1 VKTRFDAGEAKRAV
15 EFFEKLLVHTK
26 GRWAR
31 HPFVLS
37 AFQHDIIDPLF
48 GQQMWDEDSDSWVRL
63 YNLAWLEMARKNG
76 KSELMA
82 GIALKLAGADDE
94 EGAEVYGVA
103 RDVDQAGLVFSVA
116 RRMLELA
123 GLGGPPKAGLPFVIY
138 PTNKR
143 IVYTKLG
150 SFYRVIP
157 GDALGNLGQDP
168 HGILFDEVI
177 SQPNGQLWDALK
189 TGFGSRRQPMMVAA
203 TTAGDD
209 PTGFAQSE
217 HDFCMRVAQDPDLAP
232 RRLVYI
238 RGCERTDDPGDEEAW
253 RKANPALGDF
263 LRLQVL
269 RDEYHEAFGPA
280 GNIRQQRS
288 FRQFRMNQWQEASI
302 DSPIPLEDW
311 DLSAGMVDEEKLKG
325 MRCYGGVVTATID
338 DLTAICWTF
347 PPLPGTKRSEY
358 QNLWR
363 FFVPEDGLH
372 SLETRTDGKASQWV
386 KEGRLKVTPGSAI
399 DIQEHVRVLRRDI
412 DTFDVGELA
421 FDPNG
426 AIGVV
431 QPIMED
437 RSTEVVKISAG
448 MSGSVLM
455 DWARLV
461 AERKY
466 FHSANPVMRWQM
478 ACLMARQG
486 SDEVLKIDRMNSRDR
501 VPGAIAAEIALRRAI
516 IAEPRRES
524 IYNTRGV
531 MQV

>member
-1 VKTRFDAGEAKRAV
+1 MKTRFDAAEAKRTV
-15 EFFEKLLVHTK
+15 DFFEKLLVHTK

-31 HPFVLS
+31 HPFLLED
-37 AFQHDIIDPLF
+37 FQKTDIIEPLF
-48 GQQMWDEDSDSWVRL
+48 GTQMWDDELDRWVRL
-63 YNLAWLEMARKNG
+63 YNLAWLEVARKNG

-82 GIALKLAGADDE
+82 GIALKLTGADDE

-103 RDVDQAGLVFSVA
+103 RDIDQAGLVFNVA
-116 RRMLELA
+116 KRMLELA
-123 GLGGPPKAGLPFVIY
+123 NLGGPPKAGLPFVIY

-143 IVYTKLG
+143 IVYTKTG

-189 TGFGSRRQPMMVAA
+189 TGFGSRPQPLMVAA

-209 PTGFAQSE
+209 PTSFAQSE
-217 HDFCMRVAQDPDLAP
+217 HDFCLRVVQDPELAP
-232 RRLVYI
+232 RRFVFI
-238 RGCERTDDPGDEEAW
+238 RNAKRDADPSDETAW
-253 RKANPALGDF
+253 ADANPALGKF
-263 LRLQVL
+263 LRIQVL

-288 FRQFRMNQWQEASI
+288 FRQFRMNQWQEASVE
-302 DSPIPLEDW
+302 SPIPLEDW
-311 DLSAGMVDEEKLKG
+311 DMSAGMVDESKLAGK
-325 MRCYGGVVTATID
+325 RCYGGLVTATID
-338 DLTAICWTF
+338 DLSALCWTF
-347 PPLPGTKRSEY
+347 IPEGTQTAY
-358 QNLWR
+358 QSLWR
-363 FFVPEDGLH
+363 FFIPEEGLL
-372 SLETRTDGKASQWV
+372 SLESRTDGKASQWV
-386 KEGRLKVTPGSAI
+386 KEGRLIVTPGAAI
-399 DIQEHVRVLRRDI
+399 DIQQHVRVLRKDI

-461 AERKY
+461 ADRNY
-466 FHSANPVMRWQM
+466 FHSANPVMRWQI

-516 IAEPRRES
+516 VAEKPRKS
-524 IYNTRGV
+524 VYNTRGV
-531 MQV
+531 LSV

>member
-1 VKTRFDAGEAKRAV
+1 MQTRMNEDEAQRTV
-15 EFFEKLLVHTK
+15 DFFEKLLVHTK

-31 HPFVLS
+31 QPFELRP
-37 AFQHDIIDPLF
+37 FQVEIIRPLF
-48 GQQMWDEDSDSWVRL
+48 GEQMWDEEAEDWVRR
-63 YNLAWLEMARKNG
+63 YTLAWIEVARKNG

-82 GIALKLAGADDE
+82 GIALKLVGADDE
-94 EGAEVYGVA
+94 EGAEVYSVA
-103 RDVDQAGLVFSVA
+103 KDTDQAGLVFSVA
-116 RRMLELA
+116 RRMLELG

-143 IVYTKLG
+143 IVYTKTG

-177 SQPNGQLWDALK
+177 SQPNGALWDALK
-189 TGFGSRRQPMMVAA
+189 TGFGSRRQPLMVAA

-209 PTGFAQSE
+209 PTSFAQSE
-217 HDFCMRVAQDPDLAP
+217 HDFHMRVLQDQELAP

-238 RGCERTDDPGDEEAW
+238 RNADRTDDPGDEAAW
-253 RKANPALGDF
+253 HKANPALGDF
-263 LRLQVL
+263 LRLQIL

-302 DSPIPLEDW
+302 ESPIPLEDW
-311 DLSAGMVDEEKLKG
+311 DLSAGMVDEQKLKG
-325 MRCYGGVVTATID
+325 KRAYGGLVTATID
-338 DLTAICWTF
+338 DLTCLCWTF
-347 PPLPGTKRSEY
+347 PPMVKDDPFQS
-358 QNLWR
+358 LWR
-363 FFVPEDGLH
+363 FFIPEEGLG
-372 SLETRTDGKASQWV
+372 SLDVRTDGRAKEWV
-386 KEGRLKVTPGSAI
+386 KSGALKVTPGAAI
-399 DIQEHVRVLRRDI
+399 DIKEHVRVLERDI
-412 DTFDVGELA
+412 STFDVGELA

-431 QPIMED
+431 QPIMEA
-437 RSTEVVKISAG
+437 RTAEVVKITAG
-448 MSGSVLM
+448 TSGSVLM

-461 AERKY
+461 AQARY

-486 SDEVLKIDRMNSRDR
+486 PDEVLKIDRTNSRDR
-501 VPGAIAAEIALRRAI
+501 VPGPIAAEIALRRAI
-516 IAEPRRES
+516 TAEAPRSS
-524 IYNTRGV
+524 IYNTRDV
-531 MQV
+531 LSV

>member
-1 VKTRFDAGEAKRAV
+1 MKTRYNAEEAERTVA
-15 EFFEKLLVHTK
+15 FFENLLVHTK

-31 HPFVLS
+31 HPFILED
-37 AFQHDIIDPLF
+37 FQKTDIIEPLF
-48 GQQMWDEDSDSWVRL
+48 GMQMFDDESESWVRL
-63 YNLAWLEMARKNG
+63 YNLAWLEVARKNG

-82 GIALKLAGADDE
+82 GIALKLTGADDE

-123 GLGGPPKAGLPFVIY
+123 NLGGPPKAGLPFVIY

-143 IVYTKLG
+143 IVYTKTG

-157 GDALGNLGQDP
+157 ADALGNLGQDP

-177 SQPNGQLWDALK
+177 SQPDGKLWDALK

-209 PTGFAQSE
+209 PTSFAQSE
-217 HDFCMRVAQDPDLAP
+217 HDFCKRVAKDPDLAP
-232 RRLVYI
+232 RRFVFI
-238 RGCERTDDPGDEEAW
+238 RGCELTADPGDEKAW
-253 RKANPALGDF
+253 ADANPALGKF
-263 LRLQVL
+263 LRVQVL
-269 RDEYHEAFGPA
+269 RDEYHEAFGPG
-280 GNIRQQRS
+280 GNLRQQRS
-288 FRQFRMNQWQEASI
+288 FRQFRLNQWQEASLE
-302 DSPIPLEDW
+302 SPIPLEDW
-311 DLSAGMVDEEKLKG
+311 DRSAGMVDESKLAGK
-325 MRCYGGVVTATID
+325 RAYGGLCTATID

-347 PPLPGTKRSEY
+347 IPEPKQETY
-358 QNLWR
+358 QSLWR
-363 FFVPEDGLH
+363 FFIPEEGLAD
-372 SLETRTDGKASQWV
+372 LDARTDGKAAQWV
-386 KEGRLKVTPGSAI
+386 KEGRLKVTEGAAI
-399 DIQEHVRVLRRDI
+399 DIAEHVRVLRKDI
-412 DTFDVGELA
+412 DTFDVKELA

-448 MSGSVLM
+448 MAGSVLM

-461 AERKY
+461 SDGHY
-466 FHSANPVMRWQM
+466 LHSANPVMRWQM

-486 SDEVLKIDRMNSRDR
+486 ADEVLKIDRMNSRDR

-516 IAEPRRES
+516 VAEPKRES
-524 IYNTRGV
+524 VYNRRGV
-531 MQV
+531 MSV